1 MIQIEG
7 KAEEIIWAAMYEYD
21 TAEGDE
27 KLIYAERLRA
37 KLEAVMEIGRTP
49 DMIDIDM
56 LRRRLD
62 PAYIPAGKIP
72 DKPEPAKEPET
83 HPMSP
88 EDINNVDV
96 VVKKKAS
103 KPKKTAAET
112 ENTKRLKE
120 VKKLMQAG
128 KSAGEI
134 AKATGRNQ
142 EDILADMN
150 WWRGQDSK

>member
-1 MIQIEG
+1 MIQIAKNG
-7 KAEEIIWAAMYEYD
+7 EEVILAAMHEYD
-21 TAEGDE
+21 TAQGDE
-27 KLIYAERLRA
+27 KLIYAERMRA
-37 KLEAVMEIGRTP
+37 KIEAVMEICRIP
-49 DMIDIDM
+49 DMIDIDA
-56 LRRRLD
+56 LRRHLD
-62 PAYIPAGKIP
+62 PSYIPAGKIP
-72 DKPEPAKEPET
+72 DKPEPEKEPET

-96 VVKKKAS
+96 VVKKAKT
-103 KPKKTAAET
+103 KKTAEET
-112 ENTKRLKE
+112 EKTKQLNQ
-120 VKKLMQAG
+120 VKKLMKAG

>member
-1 MIQIEG
+1 MIQIAG
-7 KAEEIIWAAMYEYD
+7 NGEEIIRVAMHEYD
-21 TAEGDE
+21 TAEGEE
-27 KLIYAERLRA
+27 KLIYAERMRA
-37 KLEAVMEIGRTP
+37 KVEAVIEMSRIP
-49 DMIDIDM
+49 DMIDIDT
-56 LRRRLD
+56 LRKHLD
-62 PAYIPAGKIP
+62 PAYIQAGKMP

-96 VVKKKAS
+96 VVKKAKT
-103 KPKKTAAET
+103 KKTAE
-112 ENTKRLKE
+112 ENEKTKQLNQ
-120 VKKLMQAG
+120 VKKLMKAG

>member
-7 KAEEIIWAAMYEYD
+7 KAEVIIWAAMYEYD

-56 LRRRLD
+56 LRRHLD
-62 PAYIPAGKIP
+62 PAYIPDGKIP

-96 VVKKKAS
+96 VVKKKTA
-103 KPKKTAAET
+103 KKKTT
-112 ENTKRLKE
+112 EESERTKQLNQ
-120 VKKLMQAG
+120 VKKMMKAG
-128 KSAGEI
+128 APAGEI

-150 WWRGQDSK
+150 WWRGQDNK

>member
-27 KLIYAERLRA
+27 KLIYAERMRA

-49 DMIDIDM
+49 DMIDIDA
-56 LRRRLD
+56 LRRHLD
-62 PAYIPAGKIP
+62 PSYIPAGKIP

-96 VVKKKAS
+96 VVKKAKT
-103 KPKKTAAET
+103 KKTAE
-112 ENTKRLKE
+112 ENEKTKQLNQ
-120 VKKLMQAG
+120 VKKLMKAG